1 MAADAS
7 NARSMTALDLLL
19 LAVAIAGALARPRG
33 VPAWTVPVAAA
44 VVSVLIGS
52 TDEAAL
58 RAIGDL
64 LADPLLFLL
73 AAVPLAALL
82 DRLGFFA
89 AAAGLARDGAHLEL
103 ALWVLAGGVTVV
115 LNLDAAV
122 VLLTPLYIRIA
133 RASGRDAAALAFI
146 PALQAC
152 LASSALPV
160 SNLTNLLAAEHLGL
174 DATGFVT
181 ELGAPTLAATAVGYV
196 AYRRLFPPV
205 ASTAVAMP
213 VPDRRALGVGGGV
226 IAAVLVGFLLSDPIG
241 VPMWT
246 VVAAAD
252 VVLLGVLRIRPR
264 RRDLPLD
271 TAALALA
278 LGVVATAA
286 ARHVDIGAA
295 IGDGH
300 GLGELRVAAIG
311 AAGAAGLNNLPAAIV
326 GVTAIP
332 SAGTEAVW
340 PLLLGV
346 NIGALLLVTGSLSN
360 LLWQRAAADA
370 GVPVSARAFTRV
382 GCLVALPALLAA
394 VAVRLVL
401 P

>member
-7 NARSMTALDLLL
+7 NARSMTALDLVL

-33 VPAWTVPVAAA
+33 APAWAVPVAAA

-64 LADPLLFLL
+64 LTDPLLFLL

-89 AAAGLARDGAHLEL
+89 AAAGLARDGARLEL

-174 DATGFVT
+174 DATSFVT

-196 AYRRLFPPV
+196 AYRRLFPPA

-213 VPDRRALGVGGGV
+213 VPDRRALRVGGGV

-252 VVLLGVLRIRPR
+252 IVLLGVLRTRPR
-264 RRDLPLD
+264 WRDLPLD

-286 ARHVDIGAA
+286 ARHVDVGAV
-295 IGDGH
+295 IGDGR
-300 GLGELRVAAIG
+300 GVGQVRVAAIG

-332 SAGTEAVW
+332 SAGPEAVW